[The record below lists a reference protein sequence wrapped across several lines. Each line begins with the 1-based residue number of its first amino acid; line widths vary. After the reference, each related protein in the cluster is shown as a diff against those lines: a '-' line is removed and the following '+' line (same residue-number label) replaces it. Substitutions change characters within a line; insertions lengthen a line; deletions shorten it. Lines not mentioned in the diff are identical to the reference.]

1 MSNIFKNEK
10 NFITVN
16 KEWIIKLKNE
26 AKNSEKKT
34 SRLLMHLDT
43 QDHVQEMIIAFGK
56 EAVIP
61 PNKSEN
67 KSESLQVVEGKMLLV
82 IFNDNGNVDNK
93 IEMQPLSE
101 GGNNFIYRFNKCMWH
116 TMIALSEI
124 VVVHEILEG
133 PFIKE
138 DGNNIPSWVP
148 KNTSDTK
155 KLMQSLR

>member
-101 GGNNFIYRFNKCMWH
+101 GGNNFIYRFNIYIFH
-116 TMIALSEI
+116 I
-124 VVVHEILEG
+124 
-133 PFIKE
+133 
-138 DGNNIPSWVP
+138 
-148 KNTSDTK
+148 
-155 KLMQSLR
+155 